1 MKQAWS
7 LGRIF
12 GIEVKL
18 HPTFMLLLIWIS
30 FTTLFSGGDLNAVA
44 REVFFVIALFSF
56 VVLHE
61 LGHALM
67 ARSFGI
73 PTRDIT
79 LLPIGGV
86 AKLEKLPEEPKKE
99 FLVAIAG
106 PLVNLTIGTF
116 LLGILALSNGLSGL
130 TSIAFLSENIW
141 AQLMVANFILF
152 AFNLIPA
159 FPMDGGRVLRAL
171 LSSRHDPIKA
181 TQIAANIGR
190 GFAVLMG
197 IAGIF
202 YNPWLILTAIFIW
215 YGAGA
220 EAESMIIKKYIK
232 DLVARD
238 AMISQFYQ
246 VEANQSLE
254 SVLELSMQTGQKN
267 IPVLSNGHF
276 LGIIQY
282 QDLLKSFEK
291 LGRRAPAYTAIGEK
305 EEGVHPDLPLIEIL
319 PKLSTNKVLPVVE
332 EHQLVGLISPN
343 SLQER
348 IWLQKKLQNTDS
360 GSNQE
365 KPDLV

>member
-1 MKQAWS
+1 M
-7 LGRIF
+7 
-12 GIEVKL
+12 V
-18 HPTFMLLLIWIS
+18 
-30 FTTLFSGGDLNAVA
+30 
-44 REVFFVIALFSF
+44 
-56 VVLHE
+56 
-61 LGHALM
+61 
-67 ARSFGI
+67 
-73 PTRDIT
+73 
-79 LLPIGGV
+79 
-86 AKLEKLPEEPKKE
+86 
-99 FLVAIAG
+99 
-106 PLVNLTIGTF
+106 
-116 LLGILALSNGLSGL
+116 GIL
-130 TSIAFLSENIW
+130 T
-141 AQLMVANFILF
+141 LF
-152 AFNLIPA
+152 AFNLILL

-190 GFAVLMG
+190 GFAVLMVLRHLLQ
-197 IAGIF
+197 
-202 YNPWLILTAIFIW
+202 PWLILTAIFIW

-282 QDLLKSFEK
+282 HDLLKSFEK

-332 EHQLVGLISPN
+332 EHQLVGLISPS